1 MLGLILKV
9 AGAAT
14 AAGFAAGIFA
24 SAKAGT
30 AKDKV
35 REKFSKVETHI
46 IEVAVPKGTRLDQCQ
61 VQVLVPVDSDD

>member
-35 REKFSKVETHI
+35 KEHFSKVETHV
-46 IEVAVPKGTRLDQCQ
+46 IEVSIPKGRKLEDCQ
-61 VQVLVPVDSDD
+61 VHVLVPVEEA

>member
-24 SAKAGT
+24 SAKAGKT
-30 AKDKV
+30 KDKV
-35 REKFSKVETHI
+35 KEKFSNVKTHLVEVQI
-46 IEVAVPKGTRLDQCQ
+46 PKGRSIEECQ
-61 VQVLVPVDSDD
+61 IHVLVPVDE